1 MKLINSIYTIGQVQ
15 ESAAQAADAAGTG
28 KFFVTVMVLSVIFIG
43 IVAYLI
49 SIDRKIKK
57 LEK

>member
-1 MKLINSIYTIGQVQ
+1 MLFNLIMQAQ
-15 ESAAQAADAAGTG
+15 QAADAADAARTD
-28 KFFVTVMVLSVIFIG
+28 KFMVVVAVIAVIFTG

-57 LEK
+57 LEDK